1 MAKVSVI
8 IPVYNKEKY
17 VKEAI
22 QSVLNQTYK
31 NIEILVLNDASTDKS
46 KDIILEIIE
55 KHPEIIFID
64 EKENLGVC
72 KARNKL
78 VDLASGEYI
87 LPFDADD
94 VIDKTYVEKFADA
107 LDKNPEYSVV
117 YCNVKYF
124 QSQNKYICPNI
135 DYEDIIYNN
144 YLISS
149 SMFRKADFYK
159 AGRYKEWLND
169 IGCEDW
175 ELWISF
181 TKKGFKFYKIDEVLY
196 FYRVLGSEP
205 CMTQI
210 YKENFKLVR
219 YLIFKHHIS
228 LYLHNRKFIDIITDE
243 NFFRFTKLKQR
254 AKKYKKLFNI
264 FLSVSIVEFIAGIA
278 MLISAT
284 LPWGGGGKCP

>member
-1 MAKVSVI
+1 MAKVSVV

-46 KDIILEIIE
+46 KEIILEIIE

-64 EKENLGVC
+64 EKENIGVC
-72 KARNKL
+72 AARNKL
-78 VDLASGEYI
+78 IDMAKGEYI

-94 VIDKTYVEKFADA
+94 IIDKTYVEKFAKA
-107 LDKNPEYSVV
+107 LDENPEYSVV
-117 YCNVKYF
+117 YCDVKRF
-124 QSQNKYICPNI
+124 QAENKYKYYNMN
-135 DYEDIIYNN
+135 YEDIIYTNFV
-144 YLISS
+144 ISS
-149 SMFRKADFYK
+149 SMFRKTDFYQ
-159 AGRYKEWLND
+159 AGCYKEWLND

-181 TKKGFKFYKIDEVLY
+181 TKKGFKFYKINEVLY

-210 YKENFKLVR
+210 FKKNIRLIR
-219 YLIFKHHIS
+219 YLIFKHHTS
-228 LYLHNRKFIDIITDE
+228 LYLQSRKFIDIISDE
-243 NFFRFTKLKQR
+243 DFFRFSKFKQNY
-254 AKKYKKLFNI
+254 KKYKRLFNI
-264 FLSVSIVEFIAGIA
+264 FLSISVVEFIVCIT
-278 MLISAT
+278 MLVSRI
-284 LPWGGGGKCP
+284 GGGGG